1 MNRILVVDDDA
12 LILQALSRILQ
23 AEGYEVICHADPLQ
37 AKHERDFTV
46 VITDF
51 MMPQMNGV
59 ELLAELRKHN
69 PAAVRV
75 LLTAAGD
82 FKVASEA
89 INRGEVYRILG
100 KPWSIADLSSCVKQ
114 AVEHF
119 RLVEENE
126 RLSRELSAKNQAL
139 VSINKDLERRVVER
153 TNGLLE
159 GLISALDY
167 RDTETQW
174 HSRRVSLYSRRI
186 GEALGL
192 TAEQLGVVEQ
202 GALLH
207 DIGKIGVRDSI
218 LHKPGPLTPEEWV
231 EMRLHPEFGY
241 RMLAKM
247 PYLHD
252 AALVVLQHQERFD
265 GHGYPHGVAGGDI
278 VIGARIFGV
287 ADAVDAITSDRPY
300 RKGRP
305 LVAAKEEIKRCRGSQ
320 FDPDVVDAFLHIP
333 DDEWAKI
340 LATVERLEAEEIRN
354 WGSQP
359 FGGPR
364 RTKSYAPESSIPK
377 SAAAKN

>member
-1 MNRILVVDDDA
+1 MDRILLVDDDV

-23 AEGYEVICHADPLQ
+23 GEGYQVVCHSNPLD
-37 AKHERDFTV
+37 AVRERDFQV
-46 VITDF
+46 VIADF

-59 ELLAELRKHN
+59 ELLAALREFN
-69 PAAVRV
+69 PRAVRL

-82 FKVASEA
+82 FKVASDA
-89 INRGEVYRILG
+89 INRGEVFRLLG
-100 KPWSIADLSSCVKQ
+100 KPWSIPELTSSVRQ
-114 AVEHF
+114 AIEHY
-119 RLVEENE
+119 RLLDENA
-126 RLSRELSAKNQAL
+126 RLSTEISEKNAEL
-139 VSINKDLERRVVER
+139 VSINKNLEGLVVER

-186 GEALGL
+186 GQELGL
-192 TAEQLGVVEQ
+192 SASELGVIEQ

-218 LHKPGPLTPEEWV
+218 LLKPAPLTPEEWV

-247 PYLHD
+247 PYLHE

-265 GHGYPHGVAGGDI
+265 GHGYPQGLKGTSI
-278 VIGARIFGV
+278 VIGARIFAV
-287 ADAVDAITSDRPY
+287 ADAMDAITSDRPY

-305 LVAAKEEIKRCRGSQ
+305 LAAAQEEITRCSGSQ
-320 FDPDVVDAFLHIP
+320 FDPEVVNAYLRVPNESWTQIRT
-333 DDEWAKI
+333 E
-340 LATVERLEAEEIRN
+340 VETLEAEEVGR
-354 WGSQP
+354 WGAQP
-359 FGGPR
+359 SVGIGR
-364 RTKSYAPESSIPK
+364 PK
-377 SAAAKN
+377 GHRVAESAARPLVKN